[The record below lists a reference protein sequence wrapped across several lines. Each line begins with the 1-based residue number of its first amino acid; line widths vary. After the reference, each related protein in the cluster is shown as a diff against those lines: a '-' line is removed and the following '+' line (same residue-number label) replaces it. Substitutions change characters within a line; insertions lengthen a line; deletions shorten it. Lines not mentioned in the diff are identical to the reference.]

1 MLRLGIRPNLI
12 YPIYFII
19 WSLLTNIVKIITSKL
34 FIFSG
39 VLVYTFLM
47 FLGELIG
54 GYFVY
59 KYQDKFIKGKKEKN
73 EMINSNKFSLIEG
86 EGQRMNRLDNLYMI
100 LFLIF
105 MTALFDFLEFIL
117 SVYYID
123 RIKRISSTLQLR
135 LGCVLIITSSILNK
149 YLLQFQIFRHHIFS
163 LIIHSICLII
173 VIITEYSFQE
183 FNGIITTRDLSLA
196 IILSIFSYIFINF
209 DDVIEKYLIEYDYVN
224 PFIILFRQGVFGL
237 IFTILNA
244 IYENPFKE
252 LQNVHNNNSVGM
264 FILFLFLL
272 LLYFIFGIFKNI
284 YRMFTITQITPM
296 YKNLVDI
303 IINPIYIIYY
313 FAEGSDFIRNG
324 KRNYLYFFTNLL
336 LSIIF
341 DICGLIFN
349 EFIILFCC
357 RLDHDTFKSIS
368 FRAESLEELNII
380 NDDNEEKENDD
391 TNYLYIG

>member
-1 MLRLGIRPNLI
+1 M
-12 YPIYFII
+12 
-19 WSLLTNIVKIITSKL
+19 
-34 FIFSG
+34 
-39 VLVYTFLM
+39 
-47 FLGELIG
+47 
-54 GYFVY
+54 
-59 KYQDKFIKGKKEKN
+59 
-73 EMINSNKFSLIEG
+73 
-86 EGQRMNRLDNLYMI
+86 
-100 LFLIF
+100 
-105 MTALFDFLEFIL
+105 
-117 SVYYID
+117 
-123 RIKRISSTLQLR
+123 
-135 LGCVLIITSSILNK
+135 
-149 YLLQFQIFRHHIFS
+149 
-163 LIIHSICLII
+163 
-173 VIITEYSFQE
+173 
-183 FNGIITTRDLSLA
+183 
-196 IILSIFSYIFINF
+196 
-209 DDVIEKYLIEYDYVN
+209 N
-224 PFIILFRQGVFGL
+224 PFIILFIQGVFGL

-252 LQNVHNNNSVGM
+252 LQNVYNNNSVGM

-368 FRAESLEELNII
+368 SRAESLEELNII